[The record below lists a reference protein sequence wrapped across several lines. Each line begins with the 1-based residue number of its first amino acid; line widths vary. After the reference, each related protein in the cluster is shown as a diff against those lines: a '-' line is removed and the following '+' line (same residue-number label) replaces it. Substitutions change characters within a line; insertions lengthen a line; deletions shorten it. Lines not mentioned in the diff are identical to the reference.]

1 LIFLGNFPDDFCK
14 NLPKFPKRL
23 GKKVGATL
31 HIKTEKIKKTTFC
44 CPELFLICYN
54 QFNFTIRIK
63 GTIMFGIFDSKSNVA
78 EAKIF
83 FGSTEATKTLK
94 TERKSPYDGTIVS
107 TAPLCDADDTTKAL
121 HIAKDASKTAAAS
134 PLSQRILW
142 LEDVARRLMEE
153 RENFAMMLSK
163 EVAKPIAFSRIE
175 VERCAETIKLTALEL
190 ANLHGETIPTDIM
203 PSGKKT
209 MAYFKREPVGVVA
222 CITPFNF
229 PLNLVAHKI
238 APALGAGNTVVL
250 KPTPEAPMTAYMLA
264 KLFVESKY
272 AVKDALS
279 VVYGDAE
286 VGSTLVK
293 SPIPRV
299 ISFTGSVPVGKII
312 MSQAGIKKV
321 SLELGGNAAT
331 YIDKSADLELAAA
344 RCAYGAFYNSGQV
357 CISLQRIYVHEEV
370 YKAFAQLLAKE
381 TKKLKVGSPYEEDTF
396 MGPLI
401 DEESRHRAKSWV
413 ASAKNEGA
421 KVVAGGEE
429 VEGIFPPTVMAD
441 VTDEMKIICEEVFAP
456 IVSLV
461 AVPDYEIAI
470 KKMNDSPYGLQ
481 FSIFTND
488 LKMTQCFIDDAACG
502 GVVINDIPT
511 LRFDV
516 QPYGGSKLSGVGR
529 EGPRWALE
537 EFTEIK
543 SVVIC

>member
-1 LIFLGNFPDDFCK
+1 
-14 NLPKFPKRL
+14 
-23 GKKVGATL
+23 
-31 HIKTEKIKKTTFC
+31 
-44 CPELFLICYN
+44 
-54 QFNFTIRIK
+54 
-63 GTIMFGIFDSKSNVA
+63 MFGTFDHEV

-83 FGSTEATKTLK
+83 FGSTEATKEEK
-94 TERKSPYDGTIVS
+94 VERCSPYNGMVVS
-107 TAPLCDADDTTKAL
+107 IAPLCDAEDTKRAL
-121 HIAKDASKTAAAS
+121 GIAKRAAKVAAKTD
-134 PLSQRILW
+134 LSQRILW
-142 LEDVARRLMEE
+142 LEDVAGKLQEY
-153 RENFAMMLSK
+153 REAFAMMLSK
-163 EVAKPIAFSRIE
+163 EVAKPITFSRIE
-175 VERCAETIKLTALEL
+175 VDRCAETVKLTALEL
-190 ANLHGETIPTDIM
+190 ANMGGETIPTDVM

-209 MAYFKREPVGVVA
+209 LAYYRREPVGVVA

-238 APALGAGNTVVL
+238 APALGAGNAVVL

-264 KLFVESKY
+264 KLFVTSKY
-272 AVKDALS
+272 AIADALC

-286 VGSTLVK
+286 VGSTLVQ
-293 SPIPRV
+293 SDIPRV
-299 ISFTGSVPVGKII
+299 ISFTGSVPVGNII
-312 MSQAGIKKV
+312 TKQAGIKKV

-331 YIDKSADLELAAA
+331 YIDASADLELAAK
-344 RCAYGAFYNSGQV
+344 RCAFGAFVNSGQV
-357 CISLQRIYVHEEV
+357 CISLQRIYVNEAV
-370 YKAFAQLLAKE
+370 YGTFSALIAEE

-401 DEESRHRAKSWV
+401 DDEARDRAKSWI

-421 KVVAGGEE
+421 KVIAGGEE
-429 VEGIFPPTVMAD
+429 IEGIFPPTVMAD

-461 AVPDYEIAI
+461 AVPDYESAI
-470 KKMNDSPYGLQ
+470 EKMNDSPFGLQ

-488 LKMTQCFIDDAACG
+488 LKMTQAFIEDAQCG

-529 EGPRWALE
+529 EGPKWALE
-537 EFTEIK
+537 EFTEVK